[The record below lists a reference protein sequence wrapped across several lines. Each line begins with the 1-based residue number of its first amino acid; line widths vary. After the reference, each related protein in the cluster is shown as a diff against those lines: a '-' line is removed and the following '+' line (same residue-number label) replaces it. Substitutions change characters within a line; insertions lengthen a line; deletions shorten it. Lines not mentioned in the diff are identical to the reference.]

1 MLKDGKFVCDE
12 CEKNPPKYSS
22 GGLELCEE
30 CADAVGWLEVLE
42 DY

>member
-1 MLKDGKFVCDE
+1 MLKDGKRVCDNCQE
-12 CEKNPPKYSS
+12 NEPQFTS
-22 GGLELCEE
+22 GNTELCYE